1 MHIGRNPLQ
10 RKHLFSF
17 FALIEMGK
25 MNDPKKGFQNLP
37 EEVYNKAMKPREIIL
52 SMPKFSMSGE
62 LDLKNILER
71 LGITKVFSDHADLS
85 GITGDSRLKLSKA
98 VHKAMLKMDEEGIEY
113 AAATVIGISKHS
125 SPTHV
130 TFNRPFLFSIF
141 NKVTSNDILIG
152 KMMNPTK

>member
-1 MHIGRNPLQ
+1 
-10 RKHLFSF
+10 
-17 FALIEMGK
+17 
-25 MNDPKKGFQNLP
+25 
-37 EEVYNKAMKPREIIL
+37 
-52 SMPKFSMSGE
+52 MSGE
-62 LDLKNILER
+62 LDLKNVLER

-85 GITGDSRLKLSKA
+85 GITGDYRLKLSKA
-98 VHKAMLKMDEEGIEY
+98 VHKAVVKMDEEGIEY